1 MECPLSELVVA
12 MLLTRYDTMKQESPF
27 FRTVSR
33 SKWIKDFYF
42 SYGRLT
48 HIMFV
53 IKKLFVLIM
62 LPLFLL
68 ACADTDAIRT
78 ETKGWSV
85 QKLYTEANK
94 TLSDKNYSRSIKLY
108 NVLEAT
114 YPYGVYAQQGLLDL
128 AYAYYQN
135 DQPELALPT
144 LDQFI
149 RTYPANANIDYAL
162 YLKGYIN
169 YKNDNGLLSKYS
181 RQDISERDPKGIE
194 EAYKAFYE
202 LATKYPN
209 SRYAPDAKDKVQ
221 QLVNALAR
229 GEIYR
234 ARYYMSIN
242 AYLAGINRAQNVINT
257 YPNTQYVEEALA
269 IMVSAYSA
277 LNQVQ
282 LSNDTLAVLKL
293 NFPNSGYLA
302 KPWVYFDI
310 PWYAF
315 WQN

>member
-1 MECPLSELVVA
+1 
-12 MLLTRYDTMKQESPF
+12 
-27 FRTVSR
+27 
-33 SKWIKDFYF
+33 
-42 SYGRLT
+42 
-48 HIMFV
+48 
-53 IKKLFVLIM
+53 M